1 MGVAEKIVVLIKYSP
16 KWENILGCIKEQV
29 EFESEPEEKANDITK
44 LLQTRQAVHATCLQ
58 RVINNYEAPMKVW
71 IHCLD
76 SREMEAE
83 LKGRIIR
90 VKTQIKYFELYF
102 GLHPGT

>member
-44 LLQTRQAVHATCLQ
+44 LLQTR
-58 RVINNYEAPMKVW
+58 
-71 IHCLD
+71 
-76 SREMEAE
+76 
-83 LKGRIIR
+83 
-90 VKTQIKYFELYF
+90 
-102 GLHPGT
+102 